1 MNFNN
6 KKYNWV
12 VSGGAG
18 FIGSNLCKM
27 LIEHKQ
33 NVICIDNFFTG
44 NKKNIL
50 ELSRSK
56 NFRLLKSDIKN
67 IKIKNFKNRVDYF
80 IHLAAL
86 GSVARSFANPKETN
100 SVNVE
105 GSFNTLEISKKLN
118 VKKFI
123 FASSSSVY
131 GNLKKEFKVENDP
144 TIPISPYGLSK
155 LAFEKYAEILSAN
168 SNTKIVGLR
177 FFNVFGPNQNVKGSY
192 AAVIP
197 LWCSKILRSKK
208 IRLNGNGETS
218 RDFTYI
224 ENVLEGIIKSCFY
237 KQVNKY
243 EIFNLAC
250 GDEIKL
256 NQLIKNIAKITNKK
270 IKIEKK
276 PFRTGDIKRSKANI
290 NKAKK
295 KLKYRVNTNFYNGIK
310 KYLNHLQN

>member
-56 NFRLLKSDIKN
+56 NFRLLKSDIRN

-105 GSFNTLEISKKLN
+105 GSLNTLEISKKLN

-123 FASSSSVY
+123 
-131 GNLKKEFKVENDP
+131 LHH
-144 TIPISPYGLSK
+144 
-155 LAFEKYAEILSAN
+155 
-168 SNTKIVGLR
+168 
-177 FFNVFGPNQNVKGSY
+177 
-192 AAVIP
+192 
-197 LWCSKILRSKK
+197 
-208 IRLNGNGETS
+208 
-218 RDFTYI
+218 
-224 ENVLEGIIKSCFY
+224 
-237 KQVNKY
+237 QVQ
-243 EIFNLAC
+243 FMV
-250 GDEIKL
+250 
-256 NQLIKNIAKITNKK
+256 T
-270 IKIEKK
+270 
-276 PFRTGDIKRSKANI
+276 
-290 NKAKK
+290 
-295 KLKYRVNTNFYNGIK
+295 
-310 KYLNHLQN
+310 